1 MKFKYLLIIII
12 LSSCAVNTTKLENRS
27 PYNTKGFALIYN
39 EDDLKN
45 ELIRGKLD
53 NSKIQI
59 SISSLPINSLVKIIN
74 PATKD
79 SITLKNMKKTKY
91 PEFYKSLITK
101 ELAKNLNL
109 DNEIP
114 LVEILEIK
122 KNKSFV
128 AKKAKIFNEEKKIS
142 NNAPV
147 ANVKISNISKK
158 PIFKKKQK
166 ENQEIFILIASF
178 STYNIAKFLKDR
190 IVKELPQYDI
200 KKLKIKKIKDK
211 EINLISGPYNA
222 VNLVK
227 NDYIQLK
234 KFGFEELNIFLNE

>member
-1 MKFKYLLIIII
+1 MKFKYVLIIII

-59 SISSLPINSLVKIIN
+59 SISSLPTNSLVKIIN

-79 SITLKNMKKTKY
+79 SITLKNMKKAKY

-190 IVKELPQYDI
+190 I
-200 KKLKIKKIKDK
+200 DK

-234 KFGFEELNIFLNE
+234 KFGFEELNIFLND

>member
-1 MKFKYLLIIII
+1 
-12 LSSCAVNTTKLENRS
+12 
-27 PYNTKGFALIYN
+27 
-39 EDDLKN
+39 
-45 ELIRGKLD
+45 
-53 NSKIQI
+53 
-59 SISSLPINSLVKIIN
+59 
-74 PATKD
+74 
-79 SITLKNMKKTKY
+79 MKKTKY

-109 DNEIP
+109 NNEIP

-128 AKKAKIFNEEKKIS
+128 AKKAKIFKEEKKIS

-234 KFGFEELNIFLNE
+234 KFGFEELNIFLND